1 MRKLLSSAP
10 MQAMLKLSACFLPEG
25 PTDAER
31 AAGFG
36 LLLGE
41 AVNAKGEKMISRLR
55 TLEGYTLTAVTTL
68 EAAKRILG
76 GNAEP
81 GFQTPSRSF
90 GPDFI
95 LSFEGCSRI
104 DVQ

>member
-1 MRKLLSSAP
+1 
-10 MQAMLKLSACFLPEG
+10 MQALLKLGTQFLPEG

-41 AVNAKGEKMISRLR
+41 AVNAKGDKVVSRLR
-55 TLEGYTLTAVTTL
+55 TPEGYTLTSVTTL
-68 EAAKRILG
+68 EAARRILG

-81 GFQTPSRSF
+81 GFQTPSRCF

-95 LSFEGCSRI
+95 LSFEGCSRV